1 MTRTP
6 FLSTSPPASSDM
18 NDYMLLPDAEGG
30 LTILASPI
38 AMDIFKDGGFDED
51 DDPSK
56 GELSFDA
63 PLKGA
68 SV

>member
-1 MTRTP
+1 
-6 FLSTSPPASSDM
+6 M